1 MKTGSESYAI
11 EELIAEITSMF
22 LTVETGI
29 KQTQEH
35 FSNHVAYID
44 SWISLLKSDPNA
56 IFKAT
61 QEAKKAVD
69 FIMAFKD
76 NTNEQ
81 EKIAI

>member
-1 MKTGSESYAI
+1 
-11 EELIAEITSMF
+11 MF

>member
-1 MKTGSESYAI
+1 
-11 EELIAEITSMF
+11 MF
-22 LTVETGI
+22 LTVETGM

-35 FSNHVAYID
+35 FTNHVAYID

-61 QEAKKAVD
+61 QDAKKAVD

-76 NTNEQ
+76 YFIKQ
-81 EKIAI
+81 DGIAI